1 VERNQ
6 AGVINMKKI
15 PLLLFSLFFLN
26 PSSVFADDFS
36 NFQVVDIGIGDS
48 LLDFMAEDEI
58 IVGIEKLKE
67 LNRYSNLKEPYKFLE
82 IIVPRENYIYD
93 KASVFIKNTIP
104 NNYTIYAIRGHKDYI
119 EDFDACIK
127 QRDQIAKILTNMFP
141 DVKTDKS
148 IEEKN
153 QGTYDYFNLIG
164 SKVIIDIYCQD
175 LKETYRL
182 KNGFTE
188 GLTFAIHNEE
198 FREWRLNSK

>member
-1 VERNQ
+1 
-6 AGVINMKKI
+6 MFKKL
-15 PLLLFSLFFLN
+15 PLLLLLLFFLN
-26 PSSVFADDFS
+26 SSSVFADDFS

-48 LLDFMAEDEI
+48 LLDFMSEDEI
-58 IVGIEKLKE
+58 VDGIERLKD

-104 NNYTIYAIRGHKDYI
+104 SNFTIYAIRGHKDYI
-119 EDFDACIK
+119 KDFDACIK
-127 QRDQIAKILTNMFP
+127 QRDQIAKILTGMFP
-141 DVKTDKS
+141 EVKTDKS

-153 QGTYDYFNLIG
+153 QGTYDYFNLVG

-188 GLTFAIHNEE
+188 GLTFAIHNKE
-198 FREWRLNSK
+198 FREWRLNYK